1 MVGEERFALLFQVI
15 KTNHH
20 YPLIL
25 QFPLQ
30 GSDQSLV
37 FHPTQQ
43 LLISDLAAEAAVVK
57 DAGLPVPP
65 QSLFHLFQLVPN
77 SIAGPQAML
86 LQGQVIVQVLSF
98 SQTLLLLNHLLLL
111 TVAFLSSVP
120 RFFSTRYL
128 IFACFS
134 SSFESLESVK
144 INLKALSFVGMQSN
158 SGRCGI
164 CLQRVDSDQTNS
176 TMAIFTAECSHSFHL
191 SCAVKLEDKR
201 CPFCSAAWNQAPK
214 SNSPVVTN
222 NFGSDPNRRPEIRE
236 IKTGKSLRVYN
247 DDEPLTYS
255 PVSLAQINT
264 IHESDEN
271 DDIENDDEFPGFFA
285 DSSTA
290 SALIDPIPSISG
302 HLEVKLQPEFAV
314 VETGKRKETH
324 VVLMKL
330 KASSPSSSSITDAIK
345 ARRPSIDLVT
355 VLDLSN
361 GGANLQTV
369 KHAMRLVISLLRDMD
384 RLSIVVFSTGS
395 KRLMPL
401 RRMTEKGR
409 RSARRMVDA
418 LVGIETTGGVGMT
431 VNDALKK
438 AVKVVEDRREKN
450 PSASIFVLSDGQ
462 DQSEAV
468 LKAKLNSTRVP
479 FVVSTTRFS
488 RPEIPVHSV
497 YIASSG
503 ALHHAPLRDAFTERI
518 ASLLNVALHDVKL
531 NLGLVNGSPL
541 TEISSVY
548 SLTGRPESVGSGSVV
563 VVGDLFAEEEREFLV
578 ELKVPTSSSGSHHV
592 ISVQSSIVDPMTHQP
607 MTCPKEKRFL
617 IPRPQSV
624 RFVPSSIERL
634 RNLHS
639 VCRAVADS
647 RRLIERDD
655 LSGAYQVLTTA
666 RSNASDTDNSIR
678 SLDAELAELSRVK
691 PRNGLVNRVEEKPEQ
706 LTPTSAWRAAEKL
719 AKVAIMRKHLN
730 RVSDMHGLENARF

>member
-1 MVGEERFALLFQVI
+1 MVFGWRKTFCTSVPSNQEDKQQQPQHIHNSESDHPPIPTPRFRSKFGFLSNPSTPRLRSRGGGGTGCRSSASTAVTLPSLPTSPKLHCRTTSNATPRTSNTSSPKFFSNPSSPKSSSSSSSHGGVSLLR
-15 KTNHH
+15 
-20 YPLIL
+20 
-25 QFPLQ
+25 
-30 GSDQSLV
+30 
-37 FHPTQQ
+37 
-43 LLISDLAAEAAVVK
+43 A
-57 DAGLPVPP
+57 
-65 QSLFHLFQLVPN
+65 
-77 SIAGPQAML
+77 
-86 LQGQVIVQVLSF
+86 
-98 SQTLLLLNHLLLL
+98 TLLLN
-111 TVAFLSSVP
+111 
-120 RFFSTRYL
+120 
-128 IFACFS
+128 
-134 SSFESLESVK
+134 K
-144 INLKALSFVGMQSN
+144 SN
-158 SGRCGI
+158 SSRCGI
-164 CLQRVDSDQTNS
+164 CLQRVNSNQTNS
-176 TMAIFTAECSHSFHL
+176 TAAIFTAECSHSFHL
-191 SCAVKLEDKR
+191 SCAVRLEDKR
-201 CPFCSAAWNQAPK
+201 CPFCSAAWNHTPK
-214 SNSPVVTN
+214 SNSTAVTNN
-222 NFGSDPNRRPEIRE
+222 NFGSDPNRKPEIRE

-247 DDEPLTYS
+247 DDEPLAYS

-271 DDIENDDEFPGFFA
+271 DDVEDDDEFPGFFA
-285 DSSTA
+285 DSSLT
-290 SALIDPIPSISG
+290 DPTTPSISG
-302 HLEVKLQPEFAV
+302 NLEVRLQPESAV

-324 VVLMKL
+324 VVVMKL
-330 KASSPSSSSITDAIK
+330 KASSSSSFTDAIK
-345 ARRPSIDLVT
+345 ARRPSIDVVT

-369 KHAMRLVISLLRDMD
+369 KHAIRSVISLLREMD

-401 RRMTEKGR
+401 RRMTAKGR

-462 DQSEAV
+462 DQPEAV
-468 LKAKLNSTRVP
+468 LKAKLNSTRAP
-479 FVVSTTRFS
+479 FVVSTTRLS

-497 YIASSG
+497 YIASPG

-531 NLGLVNGSPL
+531 NLGLVNGSNL

-548 SLTGRPESVGSGSVV
+548 SLTGRSESFGSGSVV
-563 VVGDLFAEEEREFLV
+563 VVGDLFAGEEREFLV

-592 ISVQSSIVDPMTHQP
+592 MSVQSSIVDPMTHQP

-624 RFVPSSIERL
+624 RFVSSSIERL

-647 RRLIERDD
+647 RRFIERDD
-655 LSGAYQVLTTA
+655 LAGAYQVLTMA
-666 RSNASDTDNSIR
+666 RSNATDDDCLR
-678 SLDAELAELSRVK
+678 SLEGELAELSRIK
-691 PRNGLVNRVEEKPEQ
+691 PRNGLVNRAEEKPEQ

>member
-1 MVGEERFALLFQVI
+1 MVFGWRKAFCTSVSSNQDKPQQHSSLHSDPPIPTPRFRSKFGFLSNPSTPRLRSRGGGTGCRSSASTSVTIPSLPTSPKLHCRTTSNATPRTSNSSSPKFFSNPSSPKSSSSSSQGGGGVSLLR
-15 KTNHH
+15 
-20 YPLIL
+20 
-25 QFPLQ
+25 
-30 GSDQSLV
+30 
-37 FHPTQQ
+37 
-43 LLISDLAAEAAVVK
+43 A
-57 DAGLPVPP
+57 
-65 QSLFHLFQLVPN
+65 
-77 SIAGPQAML
+77 
-86 LQGQVIVQVLSF
+86 
-98 SQTLLLLNHLLLL
+98 TLLLN
-111 TVAFLSSVP
+111 
-120 RFFSTRYL
+120 
-128 IFACFS
+128 
-134 SSFESLESVK
+134 K
-144 INLKALSFVGMQSN
+144 SN
-158 SGRCGI
+158 SSRCGI
-164 CLQRVDSDQTNS
+164 CLQRVNSNQSNS
-176 TMAIFTAECSHSFHL
+176 TTAIFTAECSHSFHL
-191 SCAVKLEDKR
+191 SCVNGLEDKR
-201 CPFCSAAWNQAPK
+201 CPFCSAAWNHAPK
-214 SNSPVVTN
+214 LNSPFVTIS
-222 NFGSDPNRRPEIRE
+222 SDPNRRPEIRE

-247 DDEPLTYS
+247 DDEPLAYS

-271 DDIENDDEFPGFFA
+271 DDVEDDDDFPGFFT
-285 DSSTA
+285 DSSIT
-290 SALIDPIPSISG
+290 SDMVPSISG
-302 HLEVKLQPEFAV
+302 NLEVKLLPESAV
-314 VETGKRKETH
+314 VETGKKKETH
-324 VVLMKL
+324 VVIMKL
-330 KASSPSSSSITDAIK
+330 KASPSPSSITDAIK

-369 KHAMRLVISLLRDMD
+369 KHAMRSVISLLREMD

-401 RRMTEKGR
+401 RRMTAKGR

-418 LVGIETTGGVGMT
+418 LVGMETTGGVGMS

-462 DQSEAV
+462 DQPEAV

-497 YIASSG
+497 YIASPG
-503 ALHHAPLRDAFTERI
+503 ALLHAPLRDAFTERI
-518 ASLLNVALHDVKL
+518 ASLLNVTLHDVKL
-531 NLGLVNGSPL
+531 NLGLVNGYPL

-548 SLTGRPESVGSGSVV
+548 SLTGRPENFGSGSLV

-578 ELKVPTSSSGSHHV
+578 ELKVPTSSSGSHQV
-592 ISVQSSIVDPMTHQP
+592 MSVQSSIVDPMTHQP

-624 RFVPSSIERL
+624 RYVSSSIERL

-639 VCRAVADS
+639 MCRAVADS
-647 RRLIERDD
+647 RRLIERKD

-666 RSNASDTDNSIR
+666 RSNASHSDDSLR
-678 SLDAELAELSRVK
+678 SLEVELTELSRIK
-691 PRNGLVNRVEEKPEQ
+691 PRNVFVNQADEKPEQ

>member
-1 MVGEERFALLFQVI
+1 MVFGWRKAFCTSVPSNQEDKQPQHIHNADPPIPTPRFRSKFGFLSNPSTPRLRSRGGGGTGCRSSASTAVTLPSLPTSPKLHCRTTSNATPRTSNSSSPKFFSNPSSPKSSSSSSSHGGVSLLR
-15 KTNHH
+15 
-20 YPLIL
+20 
-25 QFPLQ
+25 
-30 GSDQSLV
+30 
-37 FHPTQQ
+37 
-43 LLISDLAAEAAVVK
+43 A
-57 DAGLPVPP
+57 
-65 QSLFHLFQLVPN
+65 
-77 SIAGPQAML
+77 
-86 LQGQVIVQVLSF
+86 
-98 SQTLLLLNHLLLL
+98 TLLLN
-111 TVAFLSSVP
+111 
-120 RFFSTRYL
+120 
-128 IFACFS
+128 
-134 SSFESLESVK
+134 K
-144 INLKALSFVGMQSN
+144 SN
-158 SGRCGI
+158 SSRCGI
-164 CLQRVDSDQTNS
+164 CLQRVNSNQTNS
-176 TMAIFTAECSHSFHL
+176 TAAIFTAECSHSFHL
-191 SCAVKLEDKR
+191 SCAVRLEDKR
-201 CPFCSAAWNQAPK
+201 CPFCSAAWNHTPK
-214 SNSPVVTN
+214 SVTN
-222 NFGSDPNRRPEIRE
+222 NFDPNRRPEIRE

-247 DDEPLTYS
+247 DDEPLAYS

-271 DDIENDDEFPGFFA
+271 DDVEDDDEFPGFFA
-285 DSSTA
+285 DSSSVAPSST
-290 SALIDPIPSISG
+290 DPTPSISG
-302 HLEVKLQPEFAV
+302 NMEVRLQPDSAV

-324 VVLMKL
+324 VVVMKL
-330 KASSPSSSSITDAIK
+330 KASSSSSFTDAIK
-345 ARRPSIDLVT
+345 ARRPSIDVVT

-369 KHAMRLVISLLRDMD
+369 KHAMRSVISLLRDMD

-401 RRMTEKGR
+401 RRMTAKGR

-462 DQSEAV
+462 DQPEAV
-468 LKAKLNSTRVP
+468 LKAKLNSTRAP
-479 FVVSTTRFS
+479 FVVSTTRLS

-497 YIASSG
+497 YIASPG

-531 NLGLVNGSPL
+531 NLGLVNGSNL

-548 SLTGRPESVGSGSVV
+548 SLTGRSESFGSGSVV
-563 VVGDLFAEEEREFLV
+563 VVGDLFAGEEREFLV

-592 ISVQSSIVDPMTHQP
+592 MSVQSSIVDPMTHQP

-624 RFVPSSIERL
+624 RFVSSSIERL

-647 RRLIERDD
+647 RRLIERED
-655 LSGAYQVLTTA
+655 LAGAYQILTTA
-666 RSNASDTDNSIR
+666 RSNATDDDCLR
-678 SLDAELAELSRVK
+678 SLEGELAELSRIK
-691 PRNGLVNRVEEKPEQ
+691 PRNGLVNRAEEKPEQ

>member
-1 MVGEERFALLFQVI
+1 MVFGWRRAFCTSVPSNQDKPKQQPSSSLHTDPPIPTPRFRSKFGFLSNPSTPRLRSRGAGTGCRSSASTAVTIPSLPTSPRLHCRTTSNATPRTSNSSSPKFFSNPSSPKSSSSSSSSHGGVSLLR
-15 KTNHH
+15 
-20 YPLIL
+20 
-25 QFPLQ
+25 
-30 GSDQSLV
+30 
-37 FHPTQQ
+37 
-43 LLISDLAAEAAVVK
+43 A
-57 DAGLPVPP
+57 
-65 QSLFHLFQLVPN
+65 
-77 SIAGPQAML
+77 
-86 LQGQVIVQVLSF
+86 
-98 SQTLLLLNHLLLL
+98 TLLLN
-111 TVAFLSSVP
+111 
-120 RFFSTRYL
+120 
-128 IFACFS
+128 
-134 SSFESLESVK
+134 K
-144 INLKALSFVGMQSN
+144 SN
-158 SGRCGI
+158 SSRCGI
-164 CLQRVDSDQTNS
+164 CLQRVNSNQTNS
-176 TMAIFTAECSHSFHL
+176 TAAIFTAECSHSFHL
-191 SCAVKLEDKR
+191 SCAVRLEDKR
-201 CPFCSAAWNQAPK
+201 CPFCSAAWNHTPK
-214 SNSPVVTN
+214 SNSTTALTN

-247 DDEPLTYS
+247 DDEPLAYS

-271 DDIENDDEFPGFFA
+271 DDVDDDDEFPGFFA
-285 DSSTA
+285 DSSVAPSLT
-290 SALIDPIPSISG
+290 DPTPSISG
-302 HLEVKLQPEFAV
+302 NLEVRLQPESAV
-314 VETGKRKETH
+314 VETEKRKETH
-324 VVLMKL
+324 VVVMKL
-330 KASSPSSSSITDAIK
+330 KASTSPSSITDAMK

-361 GGANLQTV
+361 NGANLQTV
-369 KHAMRLVISLLRDMD
+369 KHAMRSVISLLREMD

-401 RRMTEKGR
+401 RRMTAKGR

-418 LVGIETTGGVGMT
+418 LVGIESTGGVGMS

-462 DQSEAV
+462 DQPEAV

-497 YIASSG
+497 YIASPG

-548 SLTGRPESVGSGSVV
+548 STTGRPESFGSGSVV
-563 VVGDLFAEEEREFLV
+563 VVGDMFAEEEREFLV

-592 ISVQSSIVDPMTHQP
+592 MSVQSTIVDPMTHQP

-617 IPRPQSV
+617 IPRPESV
-624 RFVPSSIERL
+624 RFVSSSIERL
-634 RNLHS
+634 RNIHS

-647 RRLIERDD
+647 RRLIERED
-655 LSGAYQVLTTA
+655 LAGAYQVLTTA
-666 RSNASDTDNSIR
+666 RSNVTHTDDCLR
-678 SLDAELAELSRVK
+678 SLEAELGELSRIK
-691 PRNGLVNRVEEKPEQ
+691 PRNGIVNRAEEKPEQ